1 MMQDDEE
8 MAMPLNYNNDGK
20 YVSFLDKVVIT
31 IPKEEKKKGRRDPSK
46 KQSSMSLAGGKAVSI
61 SS

>member
-1 MMQDDEE
+1 MGEDGMMQDDEE

-31 IPKEEKKKGRRDPSK
+31 IPKEEKKKGKRAL
-46 KQSSMSLAGGKAVSI
+46 QV
-61 SS
+61 

>member
-1 MMQDDEE
+1 
-8 MAMPLNYNNDGK
+8 MPLNYNNDGK

-31 IPKEEKKKGRRDPSK
+31 IPKEEKKKGRKDPSK